1 MLVPPSTYIRSR
13 PTAHT
18 QLWVRSAD
26 ALLMLWHP
34 PVFRALPDNWTA
46 NEVDV
51 VRVTLLLAYVAHSVS
66 IVHGLDGFAHGA
78 AEVVVFACMRPQRFA
93 TTGSPPSMT
102 PSNFAK
108 TILEARAR
116 RMKPERRVW
125 HLVFRP
131 AAVQQMSGHHAEH

>member
-18 QLWVRSAD
+18 QLWVRPAD

-34 PVFRALPDNWTA
+34 PVFRAFPDNWTA

-51 VRVTLLLAYVAHSVS
+51 VRATLLLAYAAHSVS
-66 IVHGLDGFAHGA
+66 IVHGLDGFAHGV
-78 AEVVVFACMRPQRFA
+78 AEVVVFACMRPRRFA

-108 TILEARAR
+108 TNETREESLALSISSGCSATNVWSSR
-116 RMKPERRVW
+116 RTLIP
-125 HLVFRP
+125 
-131 AAVQQMSGHHAEH
+131 